1 MICATVPG
9 RRHEIEI
16 FSGGSMEV
24 EVFGADG
31 RIAGQDFVDDLLA
44 SRPQRFATKR
54 MRERR
59 PLSAR

>member
-1 MICATVPG
+1 
-9 RRHEIEI
+9 
-16 FSGGSMEV
+16 MEV